1 MVTLFLNSFFS
12 ERVASESETYFGFV
26 KIVFF
31 QLIVAIVALPQN
43 NIHNNAKLFGHWFAP
58 KWMFR
63 VNVYI
68 C

>member
-1 MVTLFLNSFFS
+1 MSS
-12 ERVASESETYFGFV
+12 EYETYFGFI
-26 KIVFF
+26 KNSLF
-31 QLIVAIVALPQN
+31 QLIVAIIVLPQN

-58 KWMFR
+58 KGIFR

>member
-1 MVTLFLNSFFS
+1 MG
-12 ERVASESETYFGFV
+12 SESETYFGFV

-31 QLIVAIVALPQN
+31 QLIVAIVALLHNYCTPQN
-43 NIHNNAKLFGHWFAP
+43 NIHNIAKLFGHWFAP